1 MPTPV
6 RPAAPVSD
14 LNPNIL
20 REDVRGRMDA
30 YSSDLAEIVS
40 QDSGTGS
47 AAGLRKLSVF
57 FEDRL
62 RLLGA
67 DILRVPVESPH
78 IGDLGDVLVATLRGT
93 GSTHTLLCAH
103 LDTVFSAGEA
113 AARPLRVDNDGIA
126 YGPGVSDDKGG
137 ALAGLYALEALLFRN
152 RNRNSYGSITFVLVP
167 DEEIGS
173 PGSGP
178 VLRELAVGKDQALC
192 LECARSNGDLV
203 VARKG
208 VADLVFTISGRAAHA
223 GIEPEKGA
231 SAAVAAA
238 YLALDL
244 QSLADLW
251 PDVTLNVGHIRAGTQ
266 ANVVAAEATI
276 VADLRATDPEHFAD
290 VLAKAEELSR
300 VCRVPGTTTSLRLDA
315 PAQPWAT
322 RSADRSLAE
331 RAQGLGVYLGLD
343 LGLAATGGSADANH
357 LAAVVP
363 AVLDGLGPVGGDDH
377 ALTEWLDLK
386 SVPDRVALLASLLIE
401 GEDSGDADQN

>member
-6 RPAAPVSD
+6 RPAAPIFGLSPD
-14 LNPNIL
+14 IL

-30 YSSDLAEIVS
+30 FSSDLAEIVS

-47 AAGLRKLSVF
+47 ADAIRKLSVF

-62 RLLGA
+62 RQLGA

-93 GSTHTLLCAH
+93 GTKHTLLCAH
-103 LDTVFSAGEA
+103 LDTVFSSGEA
-113 AARPLRVDNDGIA
+113 AARPLHIDSDGIA
-126 YGPGVSDDKGG
+126 YGPGASDDKGG
-137 ALAGLYALEALLFRN
+137 ALAGLYALEALVFRN
-152 RNRNSYGSITFVLVP
+152 RDSYGSITFVLVP

-178 VLRELAVGKDQALC
+178 ALRELALGKDQALC

-203 VARKG
+203 IARKG

-238 YLALDL
+238 HLALAL

-276 VADLRATDPEHFAD
+276 IADLRATDPDHFAD
-290 VLAKAEELSR
+290 VVVKAGELAGI
-300 VCRVPGTTTSLRLDA
+300 CRVPGTTTHLRLDA

-322 RSADRSLAE
+322 RPADQSLAE
-331 RAQGLGVYLGLD
+331 RAQRIGAELNLD
-343 LGLAATGGSADANH
+343 LGLASTGGSADANH

-377 ALTEWLDLK
+377 AITEWLDLK
-386 SVPDRVALLASLLIE
+386 SVPDRVALLASLLLE
-401 GEDSGDADQN
+401 EENFGDADQN

>member
-1 MPTPV
+1 MPAPA
-6 RPAAPVSD
+6 RPAVPGTDLAPD
-14 LNPNIL
+14 IL
-20 REDVRGRMDA
+20 RQDVRDRINA
-30 YSSDLAEIVS
+30 FTSDLAEIVS
-40 QDSGTGS
+40 QDSGSGS
-47 AAGLRKLSVF
+47 ADAIRKLSKF

-62 RLLGA
+62 RTLGA
-67 DILRVPVESPH
+67 DILRIPVRSPH
-78 IGDLGDVLVATLRGT
+78 LGDLGDVLVATLRGT
-93 GSTHTLLCAH
+93 GTTHTLLCAH

-113 AARPLRVDNDGIA
+113 AARPLRVDVDGIA
-126 YGPGVSDDKGG
+126 YGPGASDDKGG
-137 ALAGLYALEALLFRN
+137 ALAGLYALEALGSRN
-152 RNRNSYGSITFVLVP
+152 WDNYGSITFVLVP

-178 VLRELAVGKDQALC
+178 VIRELAAGKDQALC

-231 SAAVAAA
+231 NAAVAAA
-238 YLALDL
+238 HLALEL
-244 QSLADLW
+244 QTLAELW
-251 PDVTLNVGHIRAGTQ
+251 PDVTLNVGRIRAGTQ

-276 VADLRATDPEHFAD
+276 VADLRATDPAHFAD
-290 VLAKAEELSR
+290 VLAKAGELAQ
-300 VCRVPGTTTSLRLDA
+300 VCRVPGTTTHLRLDA

-322 RSADRSLAE
+322 RPADRSLAE
-331 RAQGLGVYLGLD
+331 RAQRLGTGLGLE

-386 SVPDRVALLASLLIE
+386 SVPDRVALLASLLLE
-401 GEDSGDADQN
+401 GGEPGHADPT

>member
-1 MPTPV
+1 
-6 RPAAPVSD
+6 
-14 LNPNIL
+14 
-20 REDVRGRMDA
+20 MDA
-30 YSSDLAEIVS
+30 FSSDLAEVVA
-40 QDSGTGS
+40 QDSGSGS
-47 AAGLRKLSVF
+47 AEGIRTLSRF

-62 RLLGA
+62 RQLGA

-93 GSTHTLLCAH
+93 GTTHTLLCAH

-113 AARPLRVDNDGIA
+113 AARPLRIDDDGIA
-126 YGPGVSDDKGG
+126 YGPGASDDKGG
-137 ALAGLYALEALLFRN
+137 ALAGLYALEALGCRHWD
-152 RNRNSYGSITFVLVP
+152 SYGSITFVLVP

-178 VLRELAVGKDQALC
+178 VIGELAAGKDQALC
-192 LECARSNGDLV
+192 LECARPNGDLV

-231 SAAVAAA
+231 NAAVAAA
-238 YLALDL
+238 YLAIDL

-251 PDVTLNVGHIRAGTQ
+251 PDVTLNIGHIRAGTQ

-276 VADLRATDPEHFAD
+276 VADLRAANPEHFAD
-290 VLAKAEELSR
+290 VVARAGELAL
-300 VCRVPGTTTSLRLDA
+300 VCRVPGTTTTLRLGA

-322 RSADRSLAE
+322 RPGDRSLAE
-331 RAQGLGVYLGLD
+331 RAQRLGADLD
-343 LGLAATGGSADANH
+343 LELGLAVTGGSADANH
-357 LAAVVP
+357 LSAVVP

-377 ALTEWLDLK
+377 SLTEWLDLK
-386 SVPDRVALLASLLIE
+386 SVPDRVALLAALLLDE
-401 GEDSGDADQN
+401 EASGDADQA